1 VDDIDRELLALLQKD
16 ATQAYAALG
25 KAVGL
30 SSGAAH
36 ERVRK
41 LRERG
46 IIRGVVADVD
56 PAAVGY
62 GVLAFVLLDGT
73 SWMGGQET
81 ADALTAVPWI
91 EEAHIVAGSASVLL
105 KIRAGSPD
113 GLQDVLKRL
122 YDVSGVGST
131 NTTVVLQTIFERQP
145 DPLSAPH

>member
-1 VDDIDRELLALLQKD
+1 VDDIDRALLALLQKD
-16 ATQAYAALG
+16 ATQAYTALG

-56 PAAVGY
+56 PSAIGL

-73 SWMGGQET
+73 SWMGGEET
-81 ADALTAVPWI
+81 AKALADVPWV
-91 EEAHIVAGSASVLL
+91 EEAHIVAGSSSMLL
-105 KIRAGSPD
+105 KVRAGSPE
-113 GLQDVLKRL
+113 GLQEVLKRL
-122 YDVSGVGST
+122 YGVPGVGST
-131 NTTVVLQTIFERQP
+131 NTTVVLQTIFERSP
-145 DPLSAPH
+145 DPRPH